1 LAEYIYP
8 PATTGAVK
16 EISKNFKRIVCPI
29 LETSVSEKYKQF
41 STPLLIALETVCQSV
56 SVRSKNMSEPSLLE
70 VLHANLLSETA
81 VRMSCQGQRLQVHEI
96 ASSTGNYFEDE
107 ENHGPEAE
115 AIALACWNCG
125 ACSHRYQECLGEKK
139 VFCYGCGK
147 PETYKPSCNRCN
159 GKKKTRKPVH
169 HRAVHA
175 N

>member
-1 LAEYIYP
+1 
-8 PATTGAVK
+8 
-16 EISKNFKRIVCPI
+16 
-29 LETSVSEKYKQF
+29 
-41 STPLLIALETVCQSV
+41 
-56 SVRSKNMSEPSLLE
+56 MSEPSLLE

-159 GKKKTRKPVH
+159 GKKKLESPCTIERCTQTDSHSRQDSRGENLLKSHVYSNLSWPNISIH
-169 HRAVHA
+169 QRLQEQLKKF
-175 N
+175 